1 MTDVAKAYGGAL
13 YELGLEL
20 GKTKELLE
28 EATAL
33 KDAFSQ
39 NPKFA
44 KLLVTPTLQKD
55 ERLKIVD
62 DCFKGKVD
70 QNLVN
75 FIKILTENG
84 TVGEFSNCV
93 VEFRNRYNHDNNI
106 EEIVV
111 VSAVALSSDQ
121 MQRLNKKLSDLTGKT
136 ILMSNKIDPTII
148 GGIHLEMEGTEL
160 EGSVKGKLD
169 VLRQKLTGITI

>member
-1 MTDVAKAYGGAL
+1 MTEVAKAYGGAL

-20 GKTKELLE
+20 GNTKELLE
-28 EATAL
+28 ETTVL
-33 KDAFSQ
+33 KEAFTE

-44 KLLVTPTLQKD
+44 KLLVTPTLQKE

-62 DCFKGKVD
+62 DCFNGKVD
-70 QNLVN
+70 KNIVN

-84 TVGEFSNCV
+84 TVGEFAGCAE
-93 VEFRNRYNHDNNI
+93 EFRNRYNHDNNI
-106 EEIVV
+106 EEVVV

-121 MQRLNKKLSDLTGKT
+121 MQRLNEKLSKVTGKT
-136 ILMSNKIDPTII
+136 ILLTNKIDPSII
-148 GGIHLEMEGTEL
+148 GGLHLEMEGTEL

-169 VLRQKLTGITI
+169 ALRQKITGITI